1 MIHRSGDST
10 CADHALYLV
19 GIDFT
24 APVIP
29 PARIML
35 WPGHCQ
41 APIQRGTYL
50 AMNAIPNPGE
60 EPAAMPDEERLDMR
74 VTVSC
79 AARLHLGFFDL
90 EGSLGRRF
98 GSIGLSLDQPVTRIV
113 ARRSETTRV
122 SGPEHERV
130 ARYLTLMCSRL
141 GLAGHHEI
149 EVREA
154 MPPHAGLGSG
164 TQLALAVAAA
174 VRRLH
179 GFPDDPRGDAAYLG
193 RGARSGIGI
202 GLFSHGGLVI
212 DGGKGRL
219 DGPPPLLVRTAVPE
233 AWRVLLVLD
242 RDRQGLSGSRE
253 RAAFDAL
260 EPMDAA
266 VSGAICRLV
275 LMQALPALAERDFA
289 KFRCGDHGDPGPCRR
304 LLRTKPGRP
313 FHQPRCWGRVAP
325 AGGGWRDRNR
335 PEFLGANRFR
345 LRCQRQRGSPARKH
359 S

>member
-1 MIHRSGDST
+1 MS
-10 CADHALYLV
+10 
-19 GIDFT
+19 
-24 APVIP
+24 
-29 PARIML
+29 
-35 WPGHCQ
+35 
-41 APIQRGTYL
+41 
-50 AMNAIPNPGE
+50 AIPNPGE
-60 EPAAMPDEERLDMR
+60 EPAAMPEEERLDTR

-98 GSIGLSLDQPVTRIV
+98 GSIGLSLDRPETRVV
-113 ARRSETTRV
+113 ARRAETTRV

-141 GLAGHHEI
+141 GLPGHHDI
-149 EVREA
+149 EVQAA

-179 GFPDDPRGDAAYLG
+179 GFASDPRGDAGHLG

-202 GLFSHGGLVI
+202 GLFSQGGLVI

-275 LMQALPALAERDFA
+275 LMQALPALAERDFE
-289 KFRCGDHGDPGPCRR
+289 KFGAAITAIQGYVGDYFAPSQGGRFTSPDVGAALR
-304 LLRTKPGRP
+304 LLAAAGATAIG
-313 FHQPRCWGRVAP
+313 QSSWGPTGFAFAANDRDAHRLASIVEDSVAMKRLDLLICRVL
-325 AGGGWRDRNR
+325 NR
-335 PEFLGANRFR
+335 GA
-345 LRCQRQRGSPARKH
+345 SVDVA
-359 S
+359 

>member
-1 MIHRSGDST
+1 MS
-10 CADHALYLV
+10 
-19 GIDFT
+19 
-24 APVIP
+24 
-29 PARIML
+29 
-35 WPGHCQ
+35 
-41 APIQRGTYL
+41 
-50 AMNAIPNPGE
+50 AIPNPGE
-60 EPAAMPDEERLDMR
+60 EPAAMPDEGRHDIR

-79 AARLHLGFFDL
+79 SARLHLGFFDL

-98 GSIGLSLDQPVTRIV
+98 GSIGLSLDQPVTRLV
-113 ARRSETTRV
+113 GRRSETTRI

-130 ARYLTLMCSRL
+130 ARYLTLMCSHL

-149 EVREA
+149 EVQGT

-164 TQLALAVAAA
+164 TQLALAVAAT

-179 GFPDDPRGDAAYLG
+179 GFADDPRGDAAYLG

-202 GLFSHGGLVI
+202 GLFSQGGLVI
-212 DGGKGRL
+212 DGGKGSM

-233 AWRVLLVLD
+233 AWRVLLLLD

-275 LMQALPALAERDFA
+275 LMQALPALAERDLQNFGAAITAIQGYVGDYFA
-289 KFRCGDHGDPGPCRR
+289 PGQGGRFTSPDVGAALRLLAEVGATGIGQSSWGPTGFAFAANDGEARR
-304 LLRTKPGRP
+304 LASIVEDSFATKRLDLLI
-313 FHQPRCWGRVAP
+313 CRVL
-325 AGGGWRDRNR
+325 NR
-335 PEFLGANRFR
+335 GALVNV
-345 LRCQRQRGSPARKH
+345 A
-359 S
+359 